1 MEYLCRMRAV
11 GYTSTKLL
19 SVHVRDAFRISTWS
33 LFSGLCF
40 QARNSRH
47 PLFFC
52 WRWRLSNSVALL
64 RAPPSGL
71 GRNSCFRC
79 KASCTEPR
87 GLVRCASSH
96 AAKPGCFSAIYI
108 YIYIALGKKSK
119 IADKMFI
126 INIIQTILPRI
137 CVNMELLPM

>member
-1 MEYLCRMRAV
+1 MPNERGKIHEHKALVSPCE
-11 GYTSTKLL
+11 KLL
-19 SVHVRDAFRISTWS
+19 SVYVRDAFRISTWS

-71 GRNSCFRC
+71 GRNSCFHC
-79 KASCTEPR
+79 KASCTKPR
-87 GLVRCASSH
+87 GPYRDGSVRIHVPCH
-96 AAKPGCFSAIYI
+96 PIYI
-108 YIYIALGKKSK
+108 IYIVAGR
-119 IADKMFI
+119 ANDKHSWCGVR
-126 INIIQTILPRI
+126 PRRGFY
-137 CVNMELLPM
+137 